1 MTLRSSA
8 GFPEILLRRI
18 RPEDK
23 DALVAGLGRLSERSV
38 YQRFLAPKPRL
49 TSSELRY
56 LSEVD
61 FVDHYALVAVL
72 ARHPLPSQP
81 ADTPGRAARSPEV
94 VVGVGRWVR
103 STESPTDA
111 EIAIV
116 VADDLQGRGVGTQLG
131 RALTEAARA
140 RGIERFTASMLPS
153 NQAAHRLFAKISSQ
167 LQTVHHQGVDE
178 LVAPLTAA
186 A

>member
-1 MTLRSSA
+1 MALPSSA

-18 RPEDK
+18 TPEDK

-56 LSEVD
+56 LTEVD

-72 ARHPLPSQP
+72 
-81 ADTPGRAARSPEV
+81 ARSPEV

-116 VADDLQGRGVGTQLG
+116 IADDLQGRGVGTQLG
-131 RALTEAARA
+131 RALTEVARA

-167 LQTVHHQGVDE
+167 LQTVHHDGVDE
-178 LVAPLTAA
+178 LFAPLTAA